1 MQLNHSVNR
10 QPLSPST
17 AGFTLLETI
26 AVVSIIGILSTIA
39 APNWFNFIN
48 RQRLNTGQ
56 SQVYQAMQQARSQ
69 AMLQKVTW
77 QVSFRQV
84 PVGSQQVVQW
94 SLHQANITPAAHS
107 WHNLDSNIRLDD
119 ETTLPN
125 SKGVRRVRFNYYG
138 CPVYQINDEC
148 GQTSILSKGR
158 LTLSAQ
164 KGGKTK
170 RCVIVSTLLGA
181 VRTAKENRKKQD
193 GKYCY

>member
-1 MQLNHSVNR
+1 MGLNHYVNR
-10 QPLSPST
+10 QPTSPST
-17 AGFTLLETI
+17 AGFTLLETMI
-26 AVVSIIGILSTIA
+26 VVSIIGILSGIA
-39 APNWFNFIN
+39 APNWLNFIN

-94 SLHQANITPAAHS
+94 SLHQANITPAPNS
-107 WHNLDSNIRLDD
+107 WHNLESNIRLDD

>member
-1 MQLNHSVNR
+1 MGLNHRVNR
-10 QPLSPST
+10 QPISSST

-26 AVVSIIGILSTIA
+26 IVVSIIGILSGIA

-77 QVSFRQV
+77 QVSFRQA

-94 SLHQANITPAAHS
+94 SLHQANITPAPNS

-170 RCVIVSTLLGA
+170 RCVIVSTLLGT
-181 VRTAKENRKKQD
+181 VRTAKENPKKKD

>member
-1 MQLNHSVNR
+1 MRLNNCVNR

-26 AVVSIIGILSTIA
+26 IVVSIIGILSASA
-39 APNWFNFIN
+39 APSWFNLIN
-48 RQRLNTGQ
+48 RQRLNTAQ

-77 QVSFRQV
+77 QVSFRQAQ
-84 PVGSQQVVQW
+84 VGSQQVVQW
-94 SLHQANITPAAHS
+94 SRHQANITPAANS

-125 SKGVRRVRFNYYG
+125 SNGVRRVRFNYYG

-164 KGGKTK
+164 KGGRIK

-181 VRTAKENRKKQD
+181 VRTAKENPKQKD

>member
-1 MQLNHSVNR
+1 MRLNHSFHR
-10 QPLSPST
+10 QSLSSST

-26 AVVSIIGILSTIA
+26 IVVSIIGILSGIA
-39 APNWFNFIN
+39 APNWYNFIN

-56 SQVYQAMQQARSQ
+56 SQVYQAMLQARSQ

-77 QVSFRQV
+77 QVSFRQA

-94 SLHQANITPAAHS
+94 SLHQANITPAPTS

-164 KGGKTK
+164 KGGKIK
-170 RCVIVSTLLGA
+170 RCVIVSTLLGS
-181 VRTAKENRKKQD
+181 VRTAKENPKKKD